1 MTVTP
6 RHVGQWAV
14 RAGALAIVLAAAGCG
29 LQPDPPPQ
37 FNQADF
43 SGTGDKMAA
52 CMKFASQS
60 YCEREIWGGNEL

>member
-1 MTVTP
+1 MTAIPGNAGPLTI
-6 RHVGQWAV
+6 
-14 RAGALAIVLAAAGCG
+14 RAGALAIVLATAACG
-29 LQPDPPPQ
+29 WQPDPPPQ